1 MSVIRRIEVDNFR
14 ALKRFEWLPSAGINC
29 LIGPG
34 DSGKSSILD
43 AIDFCIGARRNLQIA
58 DTDFHCLNVGAP
70 IQISITLGELDD
82 QLKTID
88 AYGLYLRAFDASTG
102 AISDEPEAEQET
114 VLTVQ
119 LAVQGDLEPQWTLV
133 SERATAQSQT
143 RNLNWN
149 DRVRLAPT
157 RLGAFD
163 DHNLSWRRGS
173 ILNRLSEERADA
185 SAALVKAAR
194 DVREGFGEQAK
205 EQLAEALQTVLE
217 TAVSLGIPVGAEVKA
232 MLDAHSVSFSGGT
245 ISLHDERGVP
255 LKALGLGSTR
265 LLIAGLQRCAANES
279 SIVLI
284 DELEHGLEPHRI
296 IRLIDAL
303 GAKEQKPPLQVL
315 MTTHSSV
322 AVRELSG
329 SQLYV
334 VRCVDGEH
342 KVRHVGTADEVQ
354 GTIRLFPEALLA
366 PSVLVCE
373 GASEVGL
380 VRGLPA
386 HLLPPIALMM
396 FTGLGPKD
404 ALTLRRDAYR
414 DGKIALKRS
423 KTGEPV
429 FWPCPKHLKVILEKA
444 PKHDAITLCANSD
457 GRPWTISGYRAS
469 WRKVRITLERAG
481 RVGPAL
487 TLYGLRHTVAVI
499 LREIGYDER
508 TIADALGQKTIE
520 MARHYAKGADL
531 APKMRGVVKSFDA
544 ELNKRSTKIVKP
556 GR

>member
-173 ILNRLSEERADA
+173 ILNRLPEERADA

-296 IRLIDAL
+296 IRLIDLAEY
-303 GAKEQKPPLQVL
+303 KRRQQPP
-315 MTTHSSV
+315 
-322 AVRELSG
+322 G
-329 SQLYV
+329 
-334 VRCVDGEH
+334 
-342 KVRHVGTADEVQ
+342 
-354 GTIRLFPEALLA
+354 
-366 PSVLVCE
+366 
-373 GASEVGL
+373 
-380 VRGLPA
+380 
-386 HLLPPIALMM
+386 
-396 FTGLGPKD
+396 
-404 ALTLRRDAYR
+404 
-414 DGKIALKRS
+414 
-423 KTGEPV
+423 
-429 FWPCPKHLKVILEKA
+429 
-444 PKHDAITLCANSD
+444 
-457 GRPWTISGYRAS
+457 
-469 WRKVRITLERAG
+469 VRITTRAFG
-481 RVGPAL
+481 RDRRMPI
-487 TLYGLRHTVAVI
+487 TNRY
-499 LREIGYDER
+499 
-508 TIADALGQKTIE
+508 
-520 MARHYAKGADL
+520 
-531 APKMRGVVKSFDA
+531 RG
-544 ELNKRSTKIVKP
+544 
-556 GR
+556 